1 MKIKG
6 FLLAKNCAESGYLS
20 NSFLSFGID
29 WCFLTQLWDG
39 LIKSAYYVYGFI
51 FGKDMFFRPYTIFV
65 KLGFGYCSFKL
76 MN

>member
-1 MKIKG
+1 VVS
-6 FLLAKNCAESGYLS
+6 CYLS

-29 WCFLTQLWDG
+29 GCFLTQ
-39 LIKSAYYVYGFI
+39 K
-51 FGKDMFFRPYTIFV
+51 FGIVELRVLTMFMDVLFGEICFLSLYSFL